1 MEPDELVARTEAYVR
16 DAMAAD
22 ASGHDWWHAARVR
35 ATATG
40 IAAEEGADGLVV
52 ALAALLHDVAD
63 EKITGDPASGPLAA
77 RAWLESLGADQALVE
92 HVAAIVAVVSF
103 HGAGVPDAPTS
114 LEGRC
119 VRDADRLDAM
129 GAIGIGRAF
138 AYGGHAGRPMHDPGA
153 APLLAGSREAYRA
166 HQATTI
172 NHFPEKLLLL
182 TARMETATGRR
193 LAEGRHAFMLE
204 FLARFEREWAGE
216 D

>member
-1 MEPDELVARTEAYVR
+1 MARTETYVR
-16 DAMAAD
+16 EAMAAD

-35 ATATG
+35 ATAAV
-40 IAAEEGADGLVV
+40 IAREEGADGLVV

-63 EKITGDPASGPLAA
+63 EKLTGDPASGPAAA
-77 RAWLESLGADQALVE
+77 RAWLDSRGADRAVVE
-92 HVAAIVAVVSF
+92 HVAAIVGVVSF

-138 AYGGHAGRPMHDPGA
+138 AYGGHAGRPMHDPA
-153 APLLAGSREAYRA
+153 VRPFLAGSREAYRA
-166 HQATTI
+166 HEATTV

-182 TARMETATGRR
+182 AGRMETAAGRR
-193 LAEGRHAFMLE
+193 LAAGRHAFMLE
-204 FLARFEREWAGE
+204 FLARFEREWNGE